1 MSAQP
6 VAADSASVSDEKRE
20 SKTFGVPLNYSES
33 HANGIITTMDGVN
46 AATLH
51 NHEVI
56 NKAIEAIGFGKFQWQ
71 LAFSCGFGFLVDQV
85 RSIICSPFMIANN
98 NCV

>member
-6 VAADSASVSDEKRE
+6 VAADAASVSDEKRE
-20 SKTFGVPLNYSES
+20 SKTFGVPLNHSES
-33 HANGIITTMDGVN
+33 HGNGTVTTIDGVD

-71 LAFSCGFGFLVDQV
+71 LTFSCGFGFLVDQV
-85 RSIICSPFMIANN
+85 RSIICSSSIIPTDT
-98 NCV
+98 CV